1 MYDHLPSSQDA
12 LRGIWKGL
20 RDLARILGEP
30 IPGEGDAVFVDNDE
44 YDEMKKIEYT
54 IRAKKLEHGTE
65 STIEVSR
72 FNDSLKRLEEI
83 RRGGS
88 NE

>member
-1 MYDHLPSSQDA
+1 MDD
-12 LRGIWKGL
+12 
-20 RDLARILGEP
+20 
-30 IPGEGDAVFVDNDE
+30 DE

-72 FNDSLKRLEEI
+72 FNNSLKRLEEI

>member
-12 LRGIWKGL
+12 LRGTWKCL

-83 RRGGS
+83 RKGFS